1 MNKEKRIR
9 ILLAKVGLDGH
20 DRGLKIIS
28 VLLRDEGFEVI
39 NLGPFQTAE
48 TIINVA
54 EQEEVD
60 VIGLSIHGEEYRI
73 YVPIIIEL
81 MKEKGLNDRALI
93 LGGVLPPEDI
103 PELKRIGVDEIFISG
118 TPVEEIK
125 RKIIELV
132 KEKGR

>member
-1 MNKEKRIR
+1 MNTEKRIR

-54 EQEEVD
+54 EQEDVD

>member
-1 MNKEKRIR
+1 MNTEKRIR
-9 ILLAKVGLDGH
+9 VLLAKVGLDGH
-20 DRGLKIIS
+20 DRGLKIIA

-39 NLGPFQTAE
+39 NLGPFQTTE

-54 EQEEVD
+54 EQEDVD

-73 YVPIIIEL
+73 YVPRIIEL
-81 MKEKGLNDRALI
+81 MKEKGLNDRGFI

-118 TPVEEIK
+118 TPIKEIK

>member
-1 MNKEKRIR
+1 MNTEKRIR

-81 MKEKGLNDRALI
+81 MKEKGLNDRGFI

-118 TPVEEIK
+118 TPMEEIK

>member
-54 EQEEVD
+54 EQEDVD

>member
-1 MNKEKRIR
+1 MNTEKRIR
-9 ILLAKVGLDGH
+9 VLLAKVGLDGH

-54 EQEEVD
+54 EQEDVD